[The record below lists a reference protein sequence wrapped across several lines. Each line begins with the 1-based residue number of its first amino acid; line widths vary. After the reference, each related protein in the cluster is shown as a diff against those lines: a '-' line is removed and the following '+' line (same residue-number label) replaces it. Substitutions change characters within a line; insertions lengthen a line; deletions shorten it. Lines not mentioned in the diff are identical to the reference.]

1 MHQQRV
7 LHRDVKTANVFLSN
21 AGYLV
26 LGDLGIARKLA
37 SGDAAA
43 TVIGT
48 PLYMA
53 PEVLEGKEYSF
64 SSDVWALGCVLYELC
79 TGRPPFMASTT
90 PHLLNK
96 ICHGDYQP
104 IQKGGIITSSRLPT
118 LIGSM
123 LSTRPELR
131 PSVEQLLRD
140 SIARVHIR
148 RYCVD
153 RLQSTN
159 MTEEERRVMIQQV
172 TALGIDTKI
181 APSTPTSL
189 GDNVKKEEAS
199 VRSNS
204 RGHGR
209 NAQQREDIE
218 KQLQDA
224 RERERQAQLLF
235 ALEELQKLRLQFPA
249 ACQPEQKVEANHD
262 TAKPLVP
269 PIDLHE
275 IARKPSVHEE
285 GWRDPVRA
293 VGDAAK
299 STSRLQSRARGHLGR
314 SNSVPK
320 GMAFTGAPRPGVPL
334 TGMAKTFAARRPVCR
349 DVRTLRQQET
359 AKGAE
364 RYKRRLD
371 AMCAPRQRNEDKG
384 SSAPKAVPSVRRR
397 RSVDAGRNRSDSED
411 IDAAIA
417 QSMAGLRE
425 ALA

>member
-249 ACQPEQKVEANHD
+249 ACQPEQKL
-262 TAKPLVP
+262 KP
-269 PIDLHE
+269 
-275 IARKPSVHEE
+275 
-285 GWRDPVRA
+285 
-293 VGDAAK
+293 
-299 STSRLQSRARGHLGR
+299 T
-314 SNSVPK
+314 
-320 GMAFTGAPRPGVPL
+320 TTRPNLSFLPL
-334 TGMAKTFAARRPVCR
+334 TYTKLPESRQCTRKDGETLFVQWVTLQRALAVYSPERGATWAARIPFRKGWPSR
-349 DVRTLRQQET
+349 GRQDQACPSQEWP
-359 AKGAE
+359 
-364 RYKRRLD
+364 RRLPPD
-371 AMCAPRQRNEDKG
+371 VQCVVTYAH
-384 SSAPKAVPSVRRR
+384 
-397 RSVDAGRNRSDSED
+397 
-411 IDAAIA
+411 
-417 QSMAGLRE
+417 
-425 ALA
+425 